1 MVVIIAIMTTLEN
14 IAVMIGGVGTGW
26 ANIPASSA
34 TATTINSTAP
44 LPFIPMPIARLSL
57 VEKPAKRAGS
67 PQPTILPIMAN
78 TIRASTKTGTMPKAD
93 KSR

>member
-1 MVVIIAIMTTLEN
+1 MVVIIAIMTMLEN
-14 IAVMIGGVGTGW
+14 IAEMIGGVGIGW

-34 TATTINSTAP
+34 TATTISSTAP
-44 LPFIPMPIARLSL
+44 LPFIPMPMARLSL

-67 PQPTILPIMAN
+67 PQPITLPIIAIAM
-78 TIRASTKTGTMPKAD
+78 RAITKNGTTLKAD